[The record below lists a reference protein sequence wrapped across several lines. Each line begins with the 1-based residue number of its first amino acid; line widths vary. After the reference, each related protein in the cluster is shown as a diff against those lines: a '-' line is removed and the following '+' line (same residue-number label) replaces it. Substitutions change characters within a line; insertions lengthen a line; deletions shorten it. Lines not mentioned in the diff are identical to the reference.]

1 LKPVAPTP
9 RRSKH
14 STRLVIIEDHELLA
28 TSLALALRQRG
39 LEVETVT
46 GLGAEAIIDTVR
58 GLAPILVL
66 LDLDLGPSLGSGL
79 ELIRPLIEAGG
90 RVMMMTGM
98 VERARL
104 AACIEAGAVGIV
116 SKTAGFAELVDAIR
130 RAVDGEELMT
140 SSQRQVL
147 LSELEDWRRTDR
159 ARLAPFAALTPREQA
174 VLARLVAGESAE
186 TIAARSYVSLAT
198 IRSQIKSILR
208 KLGVSSQLAAV
219 ALAHDAGW
227 PQSSG

>member
-1 LKPVAPTP
+1 VATTP
-9 RRSKH
+9 DGSEH
-14 STRLVIIEDHELLA
+14 STRLVIVEDHELLA
-28 TSLALALRQRG
+28 TSLALALRQWG
-39 LEVETVT
+39 LEVETVA
-46 GLGAEAIIDTVR
+46 GLGADAIVDTVR

-79 ELIRPLIEAGG
+79 DLIRPLIEAGG
-90 RVMMMTGM
+90 RVVMMTGM
-98 VERARL
+98 VERVRL

-116 SKTAGFAELVDAIR
+116 SKSAGFAELVDAIG

-140 SSQRQVL
+140 PSQRQVL
-147 LSELEDWRRTDR
+147 LRELDDWRRADR

-174 VLARLVAGESAE
+174 VLKGLVAGESAE
-186 TIAARSYVSLAT
+186 TIADRSYLSLAT

-219 ALAHDAGW
+219 ALARDAGW
-227 PQSSG
+227 PQPSG